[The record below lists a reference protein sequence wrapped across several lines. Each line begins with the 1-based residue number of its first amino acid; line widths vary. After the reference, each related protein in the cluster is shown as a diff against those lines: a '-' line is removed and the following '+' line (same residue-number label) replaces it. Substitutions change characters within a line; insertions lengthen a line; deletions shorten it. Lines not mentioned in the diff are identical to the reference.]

1 MRMAD
6 DDKSVLRTF
15 TGQQTNDCVV
25 LWEEGHNR
33 VQKFFEVEFYN
44 FMIYPFFNTLFIKLD
59 SLSSLT
65 LIGMTFETKKNAHL

>member
-25 LWEEGHNR
+25 LWEEGHNK
-33 VQKFFEVEFYN
+33 VQKFFEVEFYD
-44 FMIYPFFNTLFIKLD
+44 FMNIED
-59 SLSSLT
+59 V
-65 LIGMTFETKKNAHL
+65 